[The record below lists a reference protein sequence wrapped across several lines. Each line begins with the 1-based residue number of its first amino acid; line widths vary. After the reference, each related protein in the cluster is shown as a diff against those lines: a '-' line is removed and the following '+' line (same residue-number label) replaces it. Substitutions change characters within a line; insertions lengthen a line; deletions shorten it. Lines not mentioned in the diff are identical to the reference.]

1 MRALFNSSGEKLFP
15 AVEARFS
22 TLLLPLP
29 TNAYAFAVVD
39 PFHPERRPKKWL
51 RLQATA
57 CHRCRS
63 VWKRFN
69 KDECTLRTRP
79 VNRWPKKAWKSGR
92 CRELEVRQ
100 YFGSLVPLWSW
111 MTLCQSSFSSGIPRI
126 KYTKVSGNHLLIH
139 VIITFH
145 WVVPLKSIETSQE
158 LADRADNLTGGT
170 VILPTLEVNFLV

>member
-57 CHRCRS
+57 CHRCVQCGKDLTKMNVCYLLVQS
-63 VWKRFN
+63 TDDLKRHEKVAALESWRF
-69 KDECTLRTRP
+69 DSIL
-79 VNRWPKKAWKSGR
+79 
-92 CRELEVRQ
+92 CR
-100 YFGSLVPLWSW
+100 
-111 MTLCQSSFSSGIPRI
+111 
-126 KYTKVSGNHLLIH
+126 
-139 VIITFH
+139 
-145 WVVPLKSIETSQE
+145 
-158 LADRADNLTGGT
+158 
-170 VILPTLEVNFLV
+170 